1 MQKVSLK
8 KNFVMNVILQ
18 LSSMI
23 FPLISYPYVSR
34 VLGPSGIGTVSFA
47 YSVVSYFSM
56 LAQLGIPTYGIRA
69 CAQVRDD
76 REKLTRTA
84 QELLLINLLMNVV
97 AYAGLFLCVMLIP
110 RLRSEA
116 VLYVIM
122 SALILLTSL
131 GMEWLYQAL
140 EQYTYITV
148 RSCVFKMIGL
158 VAMFVLVRSPGDVL
172 MYGFLYIFAT
182 CACNVFNFFYARH
195 FITLRPAHGW
205 HLRQHLKP
213 VGIFFA
219 MTCATTIYTQMD
231 RTMLG
236 FMTDDAEVGL
246 YNTASNIKLVLASAV
261 TSLGTVLLPRV
272 SYYVAH
278 REEEGFR
285 QVTEKALNVVLDM
298 AFPILVFF
306 LLFADDTVYLLS
318 GSAYEGS
325 IRPLQI
331 VLPTVLFIGLSNL
344 FGMEMLVPM
353 GGEKHVLY
361 SEILGALV
369 NLVLNALL
377 IPKYQSS
384 GAAVG
389 TLVAEAVVLLYQAM
403 VLRSQVGSMLLHMSW
418 WKMIL
423 SSVLAGAA
431 VLPVRAQGWNSALS
445 LIAGFLLYGIVF
457 AALMLLSRESLA
469 VQLWTQLRERRKG
482 ADHG

>member
-1 MQKVSLK
+1 M
-8 KNFVMNVILQ
+8 FFFFFF
-18 LSSMI
+18 I
-23 FPLISYPYVSR
+23 FLFF
-34 VLGPSGIGTVSFA
+34 SF
-47 YSVVSYFSM
+47 SF
-56 LAQLGIPTYGIRA
+56 
-69 CAQVRDD
+69 
-76 REKLTRTA
+76 
-84 QELLLINLLMNVV
+84 
-97 AYAGLFLCVMLIP
+97 
-110 RLRSEA
+110 
-116 VLYVIM
+116 
-122 SALILLTSL
+122 
-131 GMEWLYQAL
+131 
-140 EQYTYITV
+140 
-148 RSCVFKMIGL
+148 
-158 VAMFVLVRSPGDVL
+158 
-172 MYGFLYIFAT
+172 
-182 CACNVFNFFYARH
+182 
-195 FITLRPAHGW
+195 
-205 HLRQHLKP
+205 
-213 VGIFFA
+213 IFF
-219 MTCATTIYTQMD
+219 
-231 RTMLG
+231 
-236 FMTDDAEVGL
+236 F
-246 YNTASNIKLVLASAV
+246 
-261 TSLGTVLLPRV
+261 LL
-272 SYYVAH
+272 
-278 REEEGFR
+278 
-285 QVTEKALNVVLDM
+285 
-298 AFPILVFF
+298 LVFF